1 MTEAREDRLNHLRSA
16 LKKHSA
22 DAARYR
28 KAHVQAS
35 EDQGTRNSRLSLLA
49 LVASALTGTTA
60 VWSALGDTLVG
71 SGGLQGSV
79 VLWGI
84 AVTGI
89 VTAVSTTLQKTG
101 WGSAELIKISV
112 EAEKGACF

>member
-1 MTEAREDRLNHLRSA
+1 L
-16 LKKHSA
+16 
-22 DAARYR
+22 
-28 KAHVQAS
+28 QAS
-35 EDQGTRNSRLSLLA
+35 EDQETRNSRLSLLA

-71 SGGLQGSV
+71 SGSLQRSV

-112 EAEKGACF
+112 EAEKGACFGNVDRIPFANT